1 MLEAWTGG
9 WQFRPSLGITFKVP
23 FRDLAKFSNRTRV
36 EFHVN
41 EEGLSQW
48 RARNLSKAS
57 AKVWK
62 KGDKVVNLALSEEF
76 FLVTAGVNENRLR
89 GGFDVW
95 VTKNAGLSVY
105 YQWQTTNSLEENA
118 EWTHTHG
125 VGAAGL
131 LKF

>member
-1 MLEAWTGG
+1 MGV
-9 WQFRPSLGITFKVP
+9 TFKVP
-23 FRDLAKFSNRTRV
+23 FRDLAKFSNRTRL

-48 RARNLSKAS
+48 RARNRSKAS

-62 KGDKVVNLALSEEF
+62 KNNKAVDFTLSDEF

-95 VTKNAGLSVY
+95 VTKNAGIAVY
-105 YQWQTTNSLEENA
+105 YQWQTTNSLEKDA
-118 EWTHTHG
+118 EWIHIHG
-125 VGAAGL
+125 AGAAGL